1 MFFLAAVSSLLLA
14 SKTMATG
21 LPSLPA
27 RTVLAAD
34 KLGAR
39 EWSPG
44 PTHPPAF
51 LPRRQSDELSPLCGY
66 AEGDAAM
73 AIQCTG
79 GEFCGFNLTYN
90 AFGCCSSV
98 VAAEEQLLG
107 ECGYYTT
114 CLDFEEPCDAA
125 CQANKDIYRCTESAF
140 PKCVKYEFA
149 IEGATLTN
157 YGCADTVAS
166 PTEVLQ
172 VLSTTV
178 AGGGAGASG
187 AASSGSTGLDSLIE
201 NLLSIPSA
209 IDAVPSQLPSG
220 ILTSAA
226 TTPTDSVSRSVTRTQ
241 GTADTSGGSSAQ
253 QTGESSSS
261 QAEDSAATAVGPK
274 AAAVAGAL
282 FYASIW
288 ALARVL

>member
-1 MFFLAAVSSLLLA
+1 
-14 SKTMATG
+14 MATG

-27 RTVLAAD
+27 RTVLAAA

-39 EWSPG
+39 EWYPG

-73 AIQCTG
+73 VIQCTG

-90 AFGCCSSV
+90 AFGCCSSI

-140 PKCVKYEFA
+140 PKCVKYEAA

-172 VLSTTV
+172 VRSTTV

-187 AASSGSTGLDSLIE
+187 GTTGLDSLIE
-201 NLLSIPSA
+201 NLLSISSA
-209 IDAVPSQLPSG
+209 IDAMSSQLPSG

-226 TTPTDSVSRSVTRTQ
+226 ATPTGSVSRSVTRTQ
-241 GTADTSGGSSAQ
+241 ATADTSGGSSAQ
-253 QTGESSSS
+253 QTGEASSSR
-261 QAEDSAATAVGPK
+261 AEDNAAAAVGPK
-274 AAAVAGAL
+274 AAAVVGTL
-282 FYASIW
+282 FYSGIW